1 MFIELVY
8 MRVTQEKSVGGTSGP
23 TGLAS
28 ICLLLVFTVS
38 FVLWLMFG
46 V

>member
-1 MFIELVY
+1 
-8 MRVTQEKSVGGTSGP
+8 MRVTQESGVGGGKSGP

-28 ICLLLVFTVS
+28 IHPPAVCVYCV